1 MATWFG
7 FLFAGFSVLAFGSS
21 YIPVKAF
28 DTGDGMFFQWV
39 MGASIFMVG
48 LVVNL
53 IRYGMTYPTV
63 EPFQPLAM
71 LGGFLWATGNI
82 TVVPIMGMIGIGL
95 GMLTWGLCN
104 MIVGWAVP
112 NFGLFGLAAQAPQG
126 TLAMVLNYGGVLT
139 AILAM
144 IPYAMLESSGGE
156 AQQETA
162 EETQSILLRPD
173 DVLNS
178 SKALHVKEPSF
189 IDSLSPL
196 QRRFG
201 GFFLS
206 ILAGFFY
213 GTNFDPPQWL
223 IDHNRGSKQGIDYVF
238 SHFTGIFA
246 TATLYFLI
254 YCVYKRNKPY
264 INFQLILPSFAC
276 GLLWASAQVSW
287 FIANSYLPLATT
299 FPIIGTGPG
308 AVSAL
313 WGVIVYKE
321 IRGKR
326 NFLYLAVAF
335 ALTIAG
341 IIQISMSKHFDTAV
355 HNATLAPTP
364 PPATNCTC
372 APTLRF

>member
-126 TLAMVLNYGGVLT
+126 TLATVCFPRLCSVLPLISTLTSVLQVLNYGGVVT

-156 AQQETA
+156 AQQENT

-178 SKALHVKEPSF
+178 SSTLFYSF
-189 IDSLSPL
+189 VRLSLP
-196 QRRFG
+196 
-201 GFFLS
+201 
-206 ILAGFFY
+206 
-213 GTNFDPPQWL
+213 
-223 IDHNRGSKQGIDYVF
+223 
-238 SHFTGIFA
+238 
-246 TATLYFLI
+246 
-254 YCVYKRNKPY
+254 
-264 INFQLILPSFAC
+264 
-276 GLLWASAQVSW
+276 
-287 FIANSYLPLATT
+287 
-299 FPIIGTGPG
+299 
-308 AVSAL
+308 
-313 WGVIVYKE
+313 
-321 IRGKR
+321 
-326 NFLYLAVAF
+326 
-335 ALTIAG
+335 
-341 IIQISMSKHFDTAV
+341 
-355 HNATLAPTP
+355 
-364 PPATNCTC
+364 
-372 APTLRF
+372 